1 MGSGFYSIT
10 DRVIRSQN
18 LGYQT
23 KLVNEIF
30 EQKQMNVKMNPI
42 NARLR
47 ESRDSDEHPNSL
59 AIIIGLDVTGSMG
72 HIPHLLVKDGLPNMM
87 NRLFQGGIKDPQ
99 IMFMGVGDHH
109 CDRSPLQISQF
120 ESSDELLDKWL
131 TQTYLEGGGGGNGG
145 ESYALA
151 WYFAA
156 YRTDIDCL
164 NKRNQKGFIF
174 TIGDDAVHACYTME
188 SLRGIMGHHSE
199 YKSCTAVTLLHEAC
213 KKYHVYHLHLVETTT
228 GNSQYVQNSWKS
240 LMGENVIFV
249 PKYNEIP
256 DIIAHITTS
265 ILETQQVIAPPKY
278 VIEEQSQIN
287 TPEKEEE
294 MFL

>member
-1 MGSGFYSIT
+1 MGGGRYSIT
-10 DRVIRSQN
+10 DRTLRSQN

-23 KLVNEIF
+23 KSVNEIF
-30 EQKQMNVKMNPI
+30 EQRQMNVEMNPA
-42 NARLR
+42 NAQLR
-47 ESRDSDEHPNSL
+47 ESRDSEEHPNSL

-72 HIPHLLVKDGLPNMM
+72 HIPHLLIKDGLPNMM
-87 NRLFQGGIKDPQ
+87 NRIFQGGIKDPQ

-109 CDRSPLQISQF
+109 CDGTPLQVSQF

-145 ESYALA
+145 ESYSLV

-156 YRTDIDCL
+156 HRTDIDCL

-174 TIGDDAVHACYTME
+174 TIGDDAVHHTISNY
-188 SLRGIMGHHSE
+188 SLQRIMGTGE
-199 YKSCTAVTLLHEAC
+199 YSDCTVPDLLNEVS
-213 KKYHVYHLHLVETTT
+213 KKYHVYHLHLIETTT
-228 GNSQYVQNSWKS
+228 GNSQYVQNNWKS

-249 PKYNEIP
+249 RDYKEIP
-256 DIIAHITTS
+256 NIISNIVTSTTVS
-265 ILETQQVIAPPKY
+265 SETVHKY
-278 VIEEQSQIN
+278 VTEQPQKS
-287 TPEKEEE
+287 TSEKEEE